1 MVDNVYR
8 CPICWNEVYPDGC
21 AFHCP
26 TKHRDDG
33 MPTWI
38 EPKAVFNIA
47 WGSYGYE
54 QLKWSRK

>member
-1 MVDNVYR
+1 VYR
-8 CPICWNEVYPDGC
+8 CPICWSKVYPDGC

-47 WGSYGYE
+47 WSSYGYE
-54 QLKWSRK
+54 QLEWSRK